1 MTVNGRTFGI
11 GRRDQKIM
19 KGFINLYKPC
29 GVSSAFAVG
38 AVKRKF
44 NTPCGHMGTL
54 DPMASGILPVGVGK
68 ASRLFQFITEK
79 KKTYRARFKFGV
91 STDTL
96 DVTGTVEKTT
106 DIIPTEEE
114 IKAALLSFTGEIMQ
128 RPPKYSAKSVGGRR
142 GYELARKGVD
152 FDLPEKKV
160 SVFRYEFLG
169 KTEDCGENEYAFEI
183 DCGGGTYIRSL
194 ARDLGEKLGSLAVMS
209 ALERTA
215 SGIFTKENSV
225 TLEEF
230 KNSDDPEKFLIKPE
244 LTVNFPEIILSD
256 REATRI
262 LNGIFDYRVEK
273 DGLYKVFNEK
283 EFLGVGEA
291 ANGILRIKAY
301 VR

>member
-1 MTVNGRTFGI
+1 
-11 GRRDQKIM
+11 M

-29 GVSSAFAVG
+29 GVSSAYAVG

-68 ASRLFQFITEK
+68 ASRMFQFLTEK
-79 KKTYRARFKFGV
+79 KKMYRARFKFGIL
-91 STDTL
+91 TDTL
-96 DVTGTVEKTT
+96 DVTGSVEKTT
-106 DIIPTEEE
+106 DFIPEERD
-114 IKAALLSFTGEIMQ
+114 IKKVLPLFTGEIMQ
-128 RPPKYSAKSVGGRR
+128 KPPKYSAKNVGGRR

-152 FDLPEKKV
+152 FDLPCKKV
-160 SVFRYEFLG
+160 SVFSFECAGKTADCGDNEYEFII
-169 KTEDCGENEYAFEI
+169 E
-183 DCGGGTYIRSL
+183 CGGGTYIRSL

-209 ALERTA
+209 ALERTV
-215 SGIFTKENSV
+215 SGVFRKENSV

-230 KNSDDPEKFLIKPE
+230 INSDNPENFLIKPE
-244 LTVNFPEIILSD
+244 LTVNFPEIFLSQK
-256 REATRI
+256 EAERI
-262 LNGIFDYRVEK
+262 LNGVFDYPVK
-273 DGLYKVFNEK
+273 TDGLYKVFNEK